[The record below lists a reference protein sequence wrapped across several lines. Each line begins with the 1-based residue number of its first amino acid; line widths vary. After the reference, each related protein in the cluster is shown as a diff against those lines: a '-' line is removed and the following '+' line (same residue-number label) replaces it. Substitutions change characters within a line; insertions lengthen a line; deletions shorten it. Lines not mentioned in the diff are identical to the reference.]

1 MPDLDRA
8 DPLSDCLALLVKA
21 GLDGELCARLIAQ
34 VRRRWGGGQAYI
46 RAVDREA
53 REAVIRDG
61 LEAGEPVR
69 EIAKRAEVHPATVR
83 RRRSGWL

>member
-1 MPDLDRA
+1 MPDLERP
-8 DPLSDCLALLVKA
+8 DPLSDCLALLVRA
-21 GLDGELCARLIAQ
+21 GLDAELCARLIGQ
-34 VRRRWGGGQAYI
+34 VRRRWGGGAVYI

-69 EIAKRAEVHPATVR
+69 EIARRAAVHPATVR
-83 RRRSGWL
+83 RRRSEWL